1 MSVNYSESFKKFHLG
16 CGINFLK
23 NYLNIGFWTNLEQN
37 KLYENPNGVMNTVLL
52 NFDLTQGIPASD
64 NSLDVVYHSH
74 MLEHLTNIE
83 GIQFLKECNRVLKP
97 GATMRLLVPDLGVF
111 SKKYIE
117 KDKFFFD
124 AYRKEVLSDDKVLYP
139 TLGTVF
145 MGMVHNHGHKMAYDF
160 ETIENILNE
169 NGFSDIRKTMF
180 QESTLNDIQD
190 IEPYSPLRAIE
201 SLCVE
206 CIKNNS

>member
-1 MSVNYSESFKKFHLG
+1 MSIDYSERFKKFHLG
-16 CGINFLK
+16 CGIIFLK

-37 KLYENPNGVMNTVLL
+37 KLYENPNGVIDTVLL

-97 GATMRLLVPDLGVF
+97 GATMRLLVPDLGEF

-124 AYRKEVLSDDKVLYP
+124 AYRKEALSDDKVLYP
-139 TLGTVF
+139 TLGTIF

-160 ETIENILNE
+160 ETIDYILNE
-169 NGFSDIRKTMF
+169 NGFSDVRKTMF
-180 QESTLNDIQD
+180 QESTLSDIQD
-190 IEPYSPLRAIE
+190 IEPYAPLRAAE